1 MQDDEISE
9 SLNKSFQEI
18 ENKFKNFSDN
28 KNNNSTIKNTPQSV
42 FYYVGEEYFIEGVKY
57 IPKEDYNYSEIGI
70 STFYGKELHN
80 IKTINNDFNKVT
92 ELLGRHKTLPLP
104 SMVRVTNLDNGLS
117 LNIKII
123 DRHNDNAALV
133 QVSRKVAQLLG
144 FYKDKIA
151 TVKIDILS
159 DPSKQWKKVTM
170 SLNEPEF
177 EKTISSAPTETVSIS
192 NIDDSITTNKNN
204 NTDALEPIEIFSNDV
219 GDYNLFLMIYNFN
232 NYSDINNIINNYEDE
247 LNFTSEKNGSKF
259 NLKIGPIDKKQLNN
273 LVSYFIAKGYKETK
287 ILVN

>member
-28 KNNNSTIKNTPQSV
+28 KNNNSTIKNTPQNV

-80 IKTINNDFNKVT
+80 VKTINNDFNKVT

-177 EKTISSAPTETVSIS
+177 ENTISSAPTETVSIS

-273 LVSYFIAKGYKETK
+273 LVSYFISKGYKETK
-287 ILVN
+287 ILIN

>member
-28 KNNNSTIKNTPQSV
+28 KNNNSTIKNTPQNV

-80 IKTINNDFNKVT
+80 VKTINNDFNKVT

-177 EKTISSAPTETVSIS
+177 ENTISSAPTETVSIS
-192 NIDDSITTNKNN
+192 NIDDSITINKNN

-232 NYSDINNIINNYEDE
+232 NYSDINKIINNYEDE

-273 LVSYFIAKGYKETK
+273 LVSYFISKGYKETK
-287 ILVN
+287 ILIN